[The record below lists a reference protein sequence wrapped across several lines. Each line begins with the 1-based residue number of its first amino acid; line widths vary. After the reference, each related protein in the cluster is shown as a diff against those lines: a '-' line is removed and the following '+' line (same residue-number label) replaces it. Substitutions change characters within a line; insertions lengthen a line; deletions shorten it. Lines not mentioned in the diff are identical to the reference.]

1 MTGPKGKKKTI
12 DNGAGLMADSC
23 FSLFCHLHPGLTATN
38 QNCTNEGQPVVV
50 KIVEEYIPCMTCMC
64 KVSGGYAL
72 FVLFF
77 SVRTQDVLSLF
88 CVMRRPHWLVCFYP
102 FIGGAFNE

>member
-1 MTGPKGKKKTI
+1 MTGPKGKKKTKTI

-72 FVLFF
+72 FVFPSALKMY
-77 SVRTQDVLSLF
+77 S
-88 CVMRRPHWLVCFYP
+88 HCFV
-102 FIGGAFNE
+102 